1 MPASSPGNAVSC
13 RTLTP
18 PRHGKR
24 GHLHAF
30 LMRHPAQ
37 SSRYKAACDETR
49 ICIDWRT
56 LGMSSISEQMPP
68 GPENGI
74 KGKLLIVD
82 DETAIRWALRKTLQR
97 MNFEIEEAETGEQA
111 IALVRTVRF
120 DAVLLDIGMPGMN
133 GIEACRRI
141 RQLMP
146 LLGIVMLTVRNTE
159 EDKIHALDAGADD
172 YITKPFHLGEL
183 AARLRAAVRR
193 AHASQAD
200 DAAPIRIGDIELDPA
215 RRLVKRAGMEIHLT
229 PKEFELL
236 HFLMSH
242 AGVPLTHAR
251 ILAGVWGPEYGG
263 EVEDLRTFFRQ
274 LRKKLVDDASP
285 PQYLITRAQSGD
297 RL

>member
-1 MPASSPGNAVSC
+1 
-13 RTLTP
+13 
-18 PRHGKR
+18 
-24 GHLHAF
+24 
-30 LMRHPAQ
+30 
-37 SSRYKAACDETR
+37 
-49 ICIDWRT
+49 
-56 LGMSSISEQMPP
+56 MSSISEQMTPV
-68 GPENGI
+68 PETGVR
-74 KGKLLIVD
+74 GKLLIVD

-97 MNFEIEEAETGEQA
+97 MNFEIVEAETGEQA

-120 DAVLLDIGMPGMN
+120 DAVLMDIGMPGMN

-215 RRLVKRAGMEIHLT
+215 RRLVKRTGMEIHLT

-236 HFLMSH
+236 HLLMSH
-242 AGVPLTHAR
+242 AGLPLTHAR
-251 ILAGVWGPEYGG
+251 ILAAVWGPEYGG
-263 EVEDLRTFFRQ
+263 ELEYLRTFVRQ
-274 LRKKLVDDASP
+274 LRKKLGDDASAP
-285 PQYLITRAQSGD
+285 KYLVTDAQIGYRFRAESDPAAGG
-297 RL
+297 RR